1 VGPGS
6 AAPDAERRSSAVGHL
21 TTGDG
26 RRTPGD
32 GRRATD
38 TWRRATGDGR
48 LSHDRAGIAGS
59 GTVEGPGDPVT
70 AGVRRNHGIR
80 GSGQMLN
87 QVTVNAFPPVSAET
101 DAFTI
106 VPFLFLVIVIW

>member
-1 VGPGS
+1 M
-6 AAPDAERRSSAVGHL
+6 
-21 TTGDG
+21 
-26 RRTPGD
+26 
-32 GRRATD
+32 
-38 TWRRATGDGR
+38 
-48 LSHDRAGIAGS
+48 
-59 GTVEGPGDPVT
+59 EGPGDPVT